1 LKPKTDV
8 KHTYKINTYPEFR
21 DYADQEKLEYPNL
34 VKNDWLFKTILR
46 FESKKTYLI
55 SSIIITIFL
64 VITILSGI
72 IENVFLNKNLEIDM
86 LHDVGFWMIIIVD
99 YALTYLSI
107 HIFRNTAKMFIQLYR
122 SNMIKTEKSVLNT
135 FFTRINKKINSNI
148 SVLLC
153 YAVGIGIFIYQYL
166 SMPLTTINTWHIPDI
181 LGQVSITSLVF
192 IPLNL
197 FHQIL
202 IIQFLIRTVATSI
215 ILIRF
220 FLDHKLQ
227 INFSQK
233 KQGVDSPIEIIGK
246 YAFVNFLMIFLF
258 SLFLAASLFS
268 NTQIY
273 GFAMYDTYNIIL
285 ITEFVLCS
293 FASVFFPLLLLI

>member
-1 LKPKTDV
+1 LKSKIDV
-8 KHTYKINTYPEFR
+8 KNTYKINTYPDFR
-21 DYADQEKLEYPNL
+21 NYAKQEDLVYPNL
-34 VKNDWLFKTILR
+34 VKTDWLFKTILH
-46 FESKKTYLI
+46 FEKKNTYLI
-55 SSIIITIFL
+55 SSLIITIFL
-64 VITILSGI
+64 VATILSGI
-72 IENVFLNKNLEIDM
+72 IENLFLNDNLEIDM
-86 LHDVGFWMIIIVD
+86 LHDIGFWMIIIVD
-99 YALTYLSI
+99 YALTFLSI
-107 HIFRNTAKMFIQLYR
+107 HIFRNTAKMFIQLYH
-122 SNMIKTEKSVLNT
+122 SGMIKTEKPVFNA
-135 FFTRINKKINSNI
+135 FFTRINKKINSKI
-148 SVLLC
+148 LILLC
-153 YAVGIGIFIYQYL
+153 YAIGIGIFIYQYL

-181 LGQVSITSLVF
+181 LGHVSITSLVF

-215 ILIRF
+215 ILISF
-220 FLDHKLQ
+220 FLDHRLQ
-227 INFSQK
+227 INFTQK

-246 YAFVNFLMIFLF
+246 YAFVNFLMIFMF

-293 FASVFFPLLLLI
+293 FASIFSPLLLLI